1 MIVEIELA
9 SSRTNF
15 LCGFHMVIP
24 GSDVNWVPFISL
36 TFYNWFL
43 DRSQYLILISKG
55 EKPKDNA
62 GWPTE
67 SQR

>member
-1 MIVEIELA
+1 
-9 SSRTNF
+9 
-15 LCGFHMVIP
+15 MVIP
-24 GSDVNWVPFISL
+24 GGNVDWVPFISL

-55 EKPKDNA
+55 EKPKDHA

>member
-1 MIVEIELA
+1 
-9 SSRTNF
+9 
-15 LCGFHMVIP
+15 MVIP
-24 GSDVNWVPFISL
+24 SGNVNWVPFISL
-36 TFYNWFL
+36 MFYNWSL
-43 DRSQYLILISKG
+43 DMSQYLIFISKG